1 MLKNKTSECIL
12 TAIIV
17 ADSSTAGERIMQN
30 MDFWFF
36 WNIFKKR
43 WNIILLIACI
53 SAMGVGV
60 YSKLFIKPIYTSS
73 VSLYLGRVTENSLEG
88 AARAL
93 GNSAVGSTASELALG
108 SQLTGDYR
116 ELINFEVITEGVRDE
131 LAKGGKWKNKGYS
144 VTADQI
150 KASRILKINIFGDNP
165 LFCQEVATIYAKE
178 FMSKSQELIGL
189 SNTQIIE
196 EPALQMRP
204 ISPNITRNI
213 LGGFIIGFAVSFAFF
228 ILCRLID
235 RTIRSAGEI
244 EAALN
249 VPVVGTVHK
258 DKDFA
263 LSKDNPFLFG
273 DEAGA
278 NTRTQVAEDFR
289 VFRVNLINKRESE
302 KAAEEKDEG
311 SIIAVTS
318 AQAKEGKTFC
328 TANLG
333 AALAEA
339 GYKVLLID
347 CDTGKRGLQSSLG
360 KADEKGLMNILSDEA
375 DFESTVKRNLGNLN
389 MDILY
394 CGDKSVNSANLMI
407 SPKFKELMKKV
418 KKEYDYAF
426 LDVSCHLG
434 TADIVS
440 AGSAADSVLLLVRA
454 GKTENE
460 AAKETVEAMK
470 RANLDISG
478 VILNGVE

>member
-1 MLKNKTSECIL
+1 
-12 TAIIV
+12 
-17 ADSSTAGERIMQN
+17 MQN

-36 WNIFKKR
+36 WKVFKKR
-43 WNIILLIACI
+43 WNIILLVACI
-53 SAMGVGV
+53 AAMGVGV
-60 YSKLFIKPIYTSS
+60 YSKLFVKPTYCSS
-73 VSLYLGRVTENSLEG
+73 VSLYLGRVTENSVEN
-88 AARAL
+88 AVRSL
-93 GNSAVGSTASELALG
+93 GNGGVGTTAAELTLG

-116 ELINFEVITEGVRDE
+116 ELINFEVITEGVADE
-131 LAKGGKWKNKGYS
+131 LAKSGKWKNKAYS
-144 VTADQI
+144 ATADQV
-150 KASRILKINIFGDNP
+150 KASRILRINIFGDDP

-178 FMSKSQELIGL
+178 FMSKSQELVGL

-204 ISPNITRNI
+204 VSPNIPRNI
-213 LGGFIIGFAVSFAFF
+213 LAGFVMGFAVSFAFF
-228 ILCRLID
+228 ILCRVVD
-235 RTIRSAGEI
+235 RSIRSAGEI
-244 EAALN
+244 EEFLQ

-258 DKDFA
+258 DKEFA
-263 LSKDNPFLFG
+263 LSKNDPFLFG
-273 DEAGA
+273 KEDISS
-278 NTRTQVAEDFR
+278 TRTQVAEDFR

-302 KAAEEKDEG
+302 KAANANAEG
-311 SIIAVTS
+311 SVIAVTS

-328 TANLG
+328 TANLS

-347 CDTGKRGLQSSLG
+347 CDTGKRGLQSTIGEAS
-360 KADEKGLMNILSDEA
+360 DKGLMNILSEEIE
-375 DFESTVKRNLGNLN
+375 FEHTVKHHRNNPN

-394 CGDKSVNSANLMI
+394 CGDKNVNSANLMI
-407 SPKFKELMKKV
+407 SPKFKELIQKV

-454 GKTENE
+454 GKTGNE
-460 AAKETVEAMK
+460 AAKETVDALK

-478 VILNGVE
+478 VILNGVEEE